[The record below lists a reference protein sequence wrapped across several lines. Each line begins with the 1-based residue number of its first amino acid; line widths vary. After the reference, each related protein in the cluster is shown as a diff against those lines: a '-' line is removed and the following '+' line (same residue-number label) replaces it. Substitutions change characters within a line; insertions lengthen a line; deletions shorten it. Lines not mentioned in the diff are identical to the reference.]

1 MRPPTRAWDELVGNP
16 NHHVM
21 TSQEMAPVRTASSS
35 QAVTIFGSIV
45 PFPIVEATLTPKTK
59 AATKLKNAAQS
70 TATRGVRTLVETT
83 VATELAASWNPFMK
97 SNPRATTTTRTTI
110 SNGTVVDT
118 RRTSSWLGILQDNVP
133 DHLNNIL
140 TLVGNCLHQFVD
152 LLELDDSD
160 RIGRLEKGGD

>member
-1 MRPPTRAWDELVGNP
+1 
-16 NHHVM
+16 
-21 TSQEMAPVRTASSS
+21 
-35 QAVTIFGSIV
+35 
-45 PFPIVEATLTPKTK
+45 
-59 AATKLKNAAQS
+59 
-70 TATRGVRTLVETT
+70 
-83 VATELAASWNPFMK
+83 MK

-160 RIGRLEKGGD
+160 RIGRLEKGGDSLGQNYISLVIQGVDLIASRLNLKCLDLLNTGEGE